1 MYVVYCKVKC
11 ALLHLNG
18 QGDENIKLWFI
29 TNKHTTVHL
38 LYSLPLTQL
47 MSNQITNTSSI
58 SFDRFVPLPH
68 LQKDVDLH
76 PAE

>member
-1 MYVVYCKVKC
+1 VYVVHYKVKC

-29 TNKHTTVHL
+29 TNKHKTVHS

-47 MSNQITNTSSI
+47 VSNQFTNTSWVYVKI
-58 SFDRFVPLPH
+58 WYHDTT
-68 LQKDVDLH
+68 
-76 PAE
+76 